1 MSPNQHRG
9 IRSFVIRAGRMTK
22 SQQRGL
28 DEHWQ
33 HYGLNASDGPD
44 AFCRATSDTSRVV
57 AEIGFGMGNA
67 LLRQIEKHP
76 DTHFVGIEVH
86 PPGVGH
92 LLNELGKKELNN
104 ASVYHE
110 CAKEVMLNGIPA
122 NSLDKI
128 QIFFPDPWHK
138 KRHHKRRLIQP
149 ETIAMIAQVVKP
161 GGYCHLATDWE
172 NYAEHMEAVFS
183 QSSQWKRIDKNT
195 MLEHCP
201 IDREHTRFEARGL
214 RLGHSIT
221 DLIYQRTDS
230 EE

>member
-22 SQQRGL
+22 GQQRGL

-33 HYGLNASDGPD
+33 HYGLKAADGPGT
-44 AFCRATSDTSRVV
+44 FLEATSSSNQIV

-76 DTHFVGIEVH
+76 DTHFIGIEVH

-92 LLNELGKKELNN
+92 LLNELGKKALKN
-104 ASVYHE
+104 ACVYHE
-110 CAKEVMLNGIPA
+110 CAKEVLLNGIPE
-122 NSLDKI
+122 NSIDKM
-128 QIFFPDPWHK
+128 QVFFPDPWHK

-149 ETIAMIAQVVKP
+149 ETIAMIAKAVKP
-161 GGYCHLATDWE
+161 DGYCHLATDWD

-183 QSSQWKRIDKNT
+183 QSNQWKRIDKNA

-230 EE
+230 AE